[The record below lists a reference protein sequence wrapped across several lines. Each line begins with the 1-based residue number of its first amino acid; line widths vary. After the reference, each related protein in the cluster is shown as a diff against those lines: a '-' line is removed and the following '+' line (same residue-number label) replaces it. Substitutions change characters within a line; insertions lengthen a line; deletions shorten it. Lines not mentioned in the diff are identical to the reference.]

1 MLELE
6 EKGNK
11 LNQEGKEREAQNEH
25 EKIKLID
32 EQQQNEKAIIEQRRV
47 DQKVLRLAE
56 GYKKEMLQRKI
67 VELEKKLD
75 AKLQN
80 EWEMVVE
87 KLIVNSVVPF
97 LEEMWAY
104 MASLSQTMTQ
114 QEFQPSPPPPF
125 VPSQTPP
132 LFVPLQTPP
141 PSSEHHAGPSN
152 DGNDSIYRDFSTL

>member
-11 LNQEGKEREAQNEH
+11 LNQEGKERGAQNEH

-114 QEFQPSPPPPF
+114 QKFQPPPPPPF

-152 DGNDSIYRDFSTL
+152 DV